1 MRKYFLTAMMFFLT
15 SSLSAQYF
23 LYGYVQVPE
32 DNIQE
37 FIENEEEYFSQAA
50 KIAIENE
57 VIEGW
62 GILSRYQGLDSEP
75 NFYWYVGVGD
85 IDKLDNFNKDFGEI
99 INQVSEK
106 SGASSLIS
114 RALND
119 HNKYQTFIGTYYR
132 AGFAYNEKSEG
143 WTYIKHNYAKVPNP
157 QAWANA
163 QTENW
168 GKFIDKNMNNG
179 KVNQEL
185 WAASIRIHPTGNGY
199 NWNVLTVDA
208 FSSLKDM
215 IANGGD
221 QYPDTSEV
229 DGNEIASTMPNGWHK
244 QVIWQRVLW
253 VDSEGNLQ
261 KN

>member
-85 IDKLDNFNKDFGEI
+85 IDKLDNFNKIVACG
-99 INQVSEK
+99 
-106 SGASSLIS
+106 
-114 RALND
+114 
-119 HNKYQTFIGTYYR
+119 
-132 AGFAYNEKSEG
+132 
-143 WTYIKHNYAKVPNP
+143 IKESYVTSI
-157 QAWANA
+157 QDL
-163 QTENW
+163 
-168 GKFIDKNMNNG
+168 GYSYSIKN
-179 KVNQEL
+179 
-185 WAASIRIHPTGNGY
+185 
-199 NWNVLTVDA
+199 
-208 FSSLKDM
+208 F
-215 IANGGD
+215 
-221 QYPDTSEV
+221 
-229 DGNEIASTMPNGWHK
+229 
-244 QVIWQRVLW
+244 
-253 VDSEGNLQ
+253 
-261 KN
+261 